1 MERRTFAE
9 TCCVKSMVLVDVEIL
24 GYAGFH
30 VYPRKK
36 RRWDIDSLI
45 ILPQLDDIN
54 TYGSS
59 KTSHQGAPFDAIQS
73 QEPSNAL
80 ACHALYKDFGD
91 ESVTRQ

>member
-9 TCCVKSMVLVDVEIL
+9 TCCVKSMVLVDVEVL

-45 ILPQLDDIN
+45 ILRNWMSL
-54 TYGSS
+54 
-59 KTSHQGAPFDAIQS
+59 
-73 QEPSNAL
+73 
-80 ACHALYKDFGD
+80 
-91 ESVTRQ
+91 TRMEVQKLRIEGHLSM